1 VFSIFPHTSTLVI
14 LLHCGKRREV
24 MRIREQFQKLIDRKT
39 QEIKDLEIQ
48 IEKARAYVQA
58 MQDSIRLLPR
68 EAMDGNPEQS
78 LRPGTA
84 LAKARDVLKESGKP
98 MHINDLLKAMGKL
111 ADKKNKLSL
120 SGSLSTYV
128 RNGQIF
134 CRPAPNTFGLI
145 EMSRTPAPENAVDI
159 PDDFGEMTLNES

>member
-1 VFSIFPHTSTLVI
+1 M
-14 LLHCGKRREV
+14 G
-24 MRIREQFQKLIDRKT
+24 IREQFQKLIDRKT

-48 IEKARAYVQA
+48 IEKAGAYVQA

-68 EAMDGNPEQS
+68 ETLNGNQEQS

-98 MHINDLLKAMGKL
+98 MHINDLLKAMGKP

-128 RNGQIF
+128 RSGQIF
-134 CRPAPNTFGLI
+134 YRPAPNTFGLI
-145 EMSRTPAPENAVDI
+145 EMSKTSAPESTVDI
-159 PDDFGEMTLNES
+159 PDDFGEMTSNEN